1 MTEDEAFV
9 REIENSPVF
18 IASQLRAGHFLTD
31 DEVTAIQAVLS
42 ELDAKE
48 NAEIDLF
55 HEGRIAGF
63 REIGGEDLVTSVQL
77 KDDERIAHHVRKAM
91 DRLFPKEHRRPQ

>member
-1 MTEDEAFV
+1 VLTEGDV
-9 REIENSPVF
+9 K
-18 IASQLRAGHFLTD
+18 
-31 DEVTAIQAVLS
+31 AIGALLS
-42 ELDAKE
+42 DLDSKE

-77 KDDERIAHHVRKAM
+77 KDDERIAHHVRKTM

>member
-1 MTEDEAFV
+1 MDDDAFE

-18 IASQLRAGHFLTD
+18 IASQLRPGHVLTEGD
-31 DEVTAIQAVLS
+31 VKAIGALLS
-42 ELDAKE
+42 DLDSKE

-77 KDDERIAHHVRKAM
+77 KDDERIAHHVRKTM